1 MKPVFILD
9 PLAHLANLCTHA
21 EVVYLEPHLEKLNWL
36 NLSMN
41 PNAMPLIIQHLE
53 ERKDDLNWSV
63 LCSNPAI
70 GSLLK
75 PELFRLCEKEI
86 DWKYLSRNPHVIP
99 FLEKHLNKVDW
110 YYLCENEEALS
121 ILEQHPEKIE
131 WLALSSNPNAM
142 NLLRQNQDKVRWGR
156 LCCNTNPEAMT
167 LLETR
172 IQARM
177 DSCMESQ
184 IPSENIY
191 WHGLSDNPHAM
202 RLLEKYPDK
211 IVWSHASMNPYIL
224 PLLEKNVD
232 KVEWSYMCNEEITVE
247 VVAFLEKHVDKLCSQ
262 CWHLLS
268 ERPVAVPLLEKYP
281 EYIHWDR
288 LSRNPAAIHLLERHP
303 EKIHW
308 SQLSVNP
315 AALHLLFPLDLER
328 MKQENQSFR
337 EELITYVFE
346 PERLLRLSKKECVDF
361 RDYLQMY

>member
-9 PLAHLANLCTHA
+9 PRANVANLCTHA
-21 EVVYLEPHLEKLNWL
+21 DLVYLEPHVDKLNWL
-36 NLSMN
+36 CLSMN
-41 PNAMPLIIQHLE
+41 PNAMPLIEQHLE

-110 YYLCENEEALS
+110 YYLCENEESIS

-142 NLLRQNQDKVRWGR
+142 HLLRKNQDKIRWGR
-156 LCCNTNPEAMT
+156 LCCNTNPEAIL

-172 IQARM
+172 IHARI
-177 DSCMESQ
+177 ESR

-191 WHGLSDNPHAM
+191 WHGLSDNPNALP
-202 RLLEKYPDK
+202 LLEKYPDK
-211 IVWSHASMNPYIL
+211 IVWSHASMNPGIL
-224 PLLEKNVD
+224 PLLEKNLD
-232 KVEWSYMCNEEITVE
+232 KVEWTYMCNDEITVE
-247 VVAFLEKHVDKLCSQ
+247 VVHFLEKHVDKLCED

-281 EYIHWDR
+281 EYIDWVR
-288 LSRNPAAIHLLERHP
+288 LSRNPAAIPLLEAHP
-303 EKIHW
+303 DKICW
-308 SQLSVNP
+308 NQLSANP
-315 AALHLLFPLDLER
+315 AALHLLFRLDHET
-328 MKQENQSFR
+328 MKEKNQAFTQ
-337 EELITYVFE
+337 ELITYVFE
-346 PERLLRLSKKECVDF
+346 PDRLMRLSRHFNTDF
-361 RDYLQMY
+361 RSYLTLISL

>member
-9 PLAHLANLCTHA
+9 PRAHLANLCTHA
-21 EVVYLEPHLEKLNWL
+21 ELVYLEPHVDKLNWL

-41 PNAMPLIIQHLE
+41 PNAMPLIEQHLE

-86 DWKYLSRNPHVIP
+86 DWKYLSRNPRAIP
-99 FLEKHLNKVDW
+99 FLKNHLNKVDW

-121 ILEQHPEKIE
+121 ILEQHQEKIE

-156 LCCNTNPEAMT
+156 LCCNTNPEAIP
-167 LLETR
+167 LLESR
-172 IQARM
+172 IHSRI
-177 DSCMESQ
+177 EGRFLY
-184 IPSENIY
+184 EKIY
-191 WHGLSDNPHAM
+191 WHGLSDNPNAL

-211 IVWSHASMNPYIL
+211 IVWSHASMNPDIL

-232 KVEWSYMCNEEITVE
+232 KVKWPYVCNDTITVD
-247 VVAFLEKHVDKLCSQ
+247 VVAFLEKHVDKLCGQ

-281 EYIHWDR
+281 EYIDWNR

-303 EKIHW
+303 EKIDW
-308 SQLSVNP
+308 NQLSVNP
-315 AALHLLFPLDLER
+315 AALHLLFQLDHET
-328 MKQENQSFR
+328 MSQANEPFK
-337 EELITYVFE
+337 EELLAYVFD
-346 PERLLRLSKKECVDF
+346 PERLMRLSAQYKVDF
-361 RDYLQMY
+361 RVYLRMY